1 MRIGFDAK
9 RAFHNARGLGN
20 YSRDVIRI
28 LTTYAP
34 QNEYVLY
41 AKPSSAYH
49 FAGTITVAPT
59 GLYNAIPSLWR
70 TFGCVSQMQGLDV
83 FHGLSGELPYGI
95 HRLPL
100 LKVVTMH
107 DAIFVRYPELYS
119 NTYRRLFTAKVQ
131 YALRVADVVVAIS
144 EQTKRDLIEFF
155 HADERKIRV
164 VYQGCNNVFR
174 QPVSLDCC
182 EQVCR
187 KYHLTDNFVLTV
199 GAIEPRKN
207 LENLIRA
214 MALSATKLAIV
225 AVGGESHYAHQMLA
239 LAKQLDVKLHLL
251 HGVPQTDLPAL
262 YKCAAV
268 FAYPSLF
275 EGFGIP
281 ILEAMCVGVPVL
293 TSQGGCFPE
302 TGGEAALY
310 ANPVCPEDIAD
321 KLQQIVTCDELRG
334 RMMDAGRLQAAKFTD
349 ENIAE
354 NLLKL
359 YTK

>member
-9 RAFHNARGLGN
+9 RAYHNARGLGN

-28 LTTYAP
+28 LTAYAP
-34 QNEYVLY
+34 HNDYVLY
-41 AKPSSAYH
+41 ATPSSKYH
-49 FAGTITVAPT
+49 FAGTTTIAPA
-59 GLYNAIPSLWR
+59 GLYSAVPALWR
-70 TFGCVSQMQGLDV
+70 TFGCLSHMQGLDV

-95 HRLPL
+95 HRQKL

-107 DAIFVRYPELYS
+107 DAIFMRYPELYS
-119 NTYRRLFTAKVQ
+119 ATYRRLFAAKVR
-131 YALRVADVVVAIS
+131 YALRAADVVVAIS

-155 HADERKIRV
+155 AVDERKIRV
-164 VYQGCNNVFR
+164 VYQGCSNLFR
-174 QPVSLDCC
+174 QPLPADCC
-182 EQVCR
+182 AQVRR
-187 KYHLTDNFVLTV
+187 KYNLPDSFVLTV

-225 AVGGESHYAHQMLA
+225 AVGGASHYADQMAVLA
-239 LAKQLDVKLHLL
+239 ERLGVQLRLL

-262 YKCAAV
+262 YKSAAV

-293 TSQGGCFPE
+293 TSHGGCFPE

-310 ANPVCPEDIAD
+310 ADPLCPDDIAA
-321 KLQQIVTCDELRG
+321 KLQEILADDTLQS
-334 RMMDAGRLQAAKFTD
+334 RMVDAGRVQAAKFTD
-349 ENIAE
+349 EKIAE
-354 NLLKL
+354 NLLNV
-359 YTK
+359 YAG

>member
-9 RAFHNARGLGN
+9 RAYHNARGLGN

-28 LTTYAP
+28 LTTYVP
-34 QNEYVLY
+34 QNDYVLY
-41 AKPSSAYH
+41 AKPSSKYH
-49 FAGTITVAPT
+49 FAATTTVAPT
-59 GLYNAIPSLWR
+59 GLYKIVPALWR
-70 TFGCVSQMQGLDV
+70 TFGCLSHMHGLNV

-95 HRLPL
+95 HRYQM

-107 DAIFVRYPELYS
+107 DAIFVRYPDLYS
-119 NTYRRLFTAKVQ
+119 TAYRHVFAAKVR
-131 YALRVADVVVAIS
+131 YALHTADVVVAIS
-144 EQTKRDLIEFF
+144 EQTKRDLMEFF
-155 HADERKIRV
+155 AADERKIRV
-164 VYQGCNNVFR
+164 VYQGCSNLFR

-182 EQVCR
+182 TQVR
-187 KYHLTDNFVLTV
+187 LKYHLPDAFVLTV

-214 MALSATKLAIV
+214 VALSGMQVAVV
-225 AVGGESHYAHQMLA
+225 AVGGASRYADQMAMLA
-239 LAKQLDVKLHLL
+239 NRLGVKLRLL
-251 HGVPQTDLPAL
+251 HGVPQTDLLAL

-310 ANPVCPEDIAD
+310 ADPLCPEDIAS
-321 KLQQIVTCDELRG
+321 KLQEILANDTLQS
-334 RMMDAGRLQAAKFTD
+334 RMVDAGRVQAAKFTD
-349 ENIAE
+349 EKIAE
-354 NLLKL
+354 NLLNV
-359 YTK
+359 YAE